1 MKADCEGY
9 LHRPAEATEEVISK
23 SRDSAVMRPV
33 GMSVSRRATH
43 PFPAV
48 SLTTPIFATVLA
60 VIKPGPHPGGG
71 RAPTRSM
78 AISFVVVPSQCE
90 RPRAAQPP

>member
-23 SRDSAVMRPV
+23 SRDSVVMRPV

-43 PFPAV
+43 SFPAV
-48 SLTTPIFATVLA
+48 SLTTLIFATVLA
-60 VIKPGPHPGGG
+60 VIKPWAASGRWPGPNTFHGD
-71 RAPTRSM
+71 
-78 AISFVVVPSQCE
+78 
-90 RPRAAQPP
+90 